1 MATPPADESSDTSLQ
16 DDIAALEERLWDCEL
31 KIRDEFWRRGIDNA
45 YGGRKL
51 RDLIDKHKR
60 ESSHRHQDLE
70 QNIETVQDRVK
81 VCEEAAL
88 NMEEDMTLAKCR
100 IENLQMEAKG
110 VRKTRPKYEKQVV
123 ELDLA
128 LKNAREEHGKDMADL
143 KLALKNAREEHEKDM
158 VELRVALKNAQ
169 EENEKLCNDLK
180 DFKKTTFTKFEMVF
194 SRLGNLVNFGKR
206 VATKF
211 EMIFS
216 RLGNQ
221 GKESQGGDVN
231 EGDARE

>member
-1 MATPPADESSDTSLQ
+1 MATPPADQSSTTSLQ
-16 DDIAALEERLWDCEL
+16 DDIAALEERLWDCEY
-31 KIRDEFWRRGIDNA
+31 KINDEFWRRGIDDA

-51 RDLIDKHKR
+51 RDLIDKNKR
-60 ESSHRHQDLE
+60 ESSHCHQDLE

-88 NMEEDMTLAKCR
+88 KMAKYMSIAQDR
-100 IENLQMEAKG
+100 IINLQVEAKG
-110 VRKTRPKYEKQVV
+110 VRQTWPKYEKQLD

-128 LKNAREEHGKDMADL
+128 LKNAREEHE
-143 KLALKNAREEHEKDM
+143 RDM

-169 EENEKLCNDLK
+169 EENEKLSNDLK

-194 SRLGNLVNFGKR
+194 SRLGNLANFKKR

-216 RLGNQ
+216 RLGSH
-221 GKESQGGDVN
+221 GKESQGSDVN
-231 EGDARE
+231 EGDTRE